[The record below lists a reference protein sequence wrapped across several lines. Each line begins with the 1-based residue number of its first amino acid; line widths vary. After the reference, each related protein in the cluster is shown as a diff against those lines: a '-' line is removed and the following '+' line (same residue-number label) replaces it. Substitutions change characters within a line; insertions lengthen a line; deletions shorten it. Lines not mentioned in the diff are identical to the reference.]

1 MGRRVQCCTVQ
12 GNSENFWPKK
22 REIQRTKDNRTPPP
36 APTHPKKRNSD
47 DQVLDKG
54 SNGSKLTRRKR
65 LFWLSSKAWSR
76 VEGWFHNS
84 YNIFL
89 FCPRVFDRISVVF
102 ILNTKFQVLN
112 WKKLI
117 FFFCLKAP
125 GHFFFLS
132 QTFGAGAICKSTTSF
147 STVQRPMWVLN
158 QNSYNS
164 IKNTMVHSL
173 GGGLQEYYSRELQN
187 TSGPGQSPTLP
198 MYISIK
204 SLRHNPEFLIFFIS

>member
-12 GNSENFWPKK
+12 GNSGNFWPKK
-22 REIQRTKDNRTPPP
+22 GKFREPKTTPP
-36 APTHPKKRNSD
+36 HPKKRNSD

-54 SNGSKLTRRKR
+54 RYNGSKLTRRKR

-117 FFFCLKAP
+117 FFFLPQSTWA
-125 GHFFFLS
+125 FLLPFANIWCWCHLQKHHQLLHS
-132 QTFGAGAICKSTTSF
+132 PAANVSF
-147 STVQRPMWVLN
+147 
-158 QNSYNS
+158 
-164 IKNTMVHSL
+164 K
-173 GGGLQEYYSRELQN
+173 
-187 TSGPGQSPTLP
+187 
-198 MYISIK
+198 
-204 SLRHNPEFLIFFIS
+204 PEFLQFNKEYNGAQFGWGVTRILFKGTPEYFRTWPESHTTNVYFHKKSQT